1 MKTTPS
7 RFPGVLLLEP
17 KVFGDE
23 RGFFLESYN
32 EKVMADLGILERF
45 VQDNRTRA
53 FMKSIARLLVIN
65 RAFAA
70 ICMQFLKNILL
81 DIGRS

>member
-1 MKTTPS
+1 MKANPTPL
-7 RFPGVLLLEP
+7 PGVLLLEP
-17 KVFGDE
+17 RVFADA

-65 RAFAA
+65 RACAA
-70 ICMQFLKNILL
+70 ICMKFRKNILL